1 MKRKFCVGLGFVV
14 AAVISCAA
22 DTSNVIVNAKIESA
36 SASVWYDPAVY
47 KMKAS
52 CTFSINTRAIRV
64 KQPILKLI
72 ICYELGDGVRY
83 FTEQYS
89 GTYEKKWGW
98 CHHYNYGIEAASK
111 LNTDVE
117 SSLLR
122 RVIVK
127 SEKSE
132 MLYVVPFVDK
142 GSKVLAVRAE
152 LWFDG
157 NMLCNYSPQNKFDLL
172 KLALPE
178 DWYIKDKYPD
188 RIKYCR

>member
-1 MKRKFCVGLGFVV
+1 MKRKFCVGLGFAV
-14 AAVISCAA
+14 AAMISFAA
-22 DTSNVIVNAKIESA
+22 DMSNDIVNARIESA

-52 CTFSINTRAIRV
+52 CTFLINTSAIRV

-83 FTEQYS
+83 FAEQYS
-89 GTYEKKWGW
+89 ATQEQKWTWNHG
-98 CHHYNYGIEAASK
+98 CKNGIEAASK

-127 SEKSE
+127 SED
-132 MLYVVPFVDK
+132 LYIFPSVNK
-142 GSKVLAVRAE
+142 GAKVLVVRTE

-188 RIKYCR
+188 RIKYKK